1 MFENLSIGKK
11 VHIPLIIAIVVG
23 LGLVLTTSYFSL
35 KTIEQNIYDDVEH
48 NLKVYVDNQLKSKYN
63 VGLTNAIN
71 IAGNEAIKEA
81 LRTGNRQIAADAL
94 AVLSKTMK
102 DYTDY
107 KNIKVHIHTADVHSF
122 LRQWKPGKHGDDLS
136 GFRHTVN
143 KVKATRQPLVAVE
156 VGRAG
161 MVLRGI
167 APVMDGD
174 TYLGS
179 VEFIQGF
186 NSIVKDAKA
195 EMDTSVLFLMDK
207 GLLDVGTDL
216 KEAPKIA
223 MGVLSQQPD
232 ITDKVLMQDL
242 SATTV
247 PLSESRFMTGDHF
260 VLQIPIKD
268 FQGDVIGRVVAAKDL
283 AVVERAIDEAKS
295 GMITQVVIMAVLDIA
310 IILALIVILRLAISR
325 PMEEFEAK
333 MLNIAE
339 GEGDLTQRVNVDS
352 RDEIGVV
359 AGFINKFIERIRTI
373 IDDAKA
379 ASGTNQKSTVALMEN
394 LQAMARSI
402 SEQEEIVRKS
412 VENNSYVKRNI
423 DETIDLSQQSETQIA
438 EANDQLQEATRELVA
453 LVETL
458 QHDAE
463 AELELSSK
471 LNTLTSDVE
480 QTKDILNVIADI
492 ADQTNLLA
500 LNAAIEAAR
509 AGEHGRGFAVVAD
522 EVRKLAE
529 RTQRSLSEISATVN
543 VIVQSISD
551 ISSEMSSNSGNVER
565 LLERS
570 SEVRNKIEFSSEKI
584 QATAGLSSRIVT
596 QNKDVAKSVD
606 SVCEEIHAMSRIAKE
621 NSENIESIKRLTD
634 ALESAAAELKTKLD
648 QFRT

>member
-167 APVMDGD
+167 APVLDGD

-216 KEAPKIA
+216 KDAPKIA

-242 SATTV
+242 SAMTV

-260 VLQIPIKD
+260 VLQQPIKD
-268 FQGDVIGRVVAAKDL
+268 FKGDVIGRVVAAKDL
-283 AVVERAIDEAKS
+283 AIVERAIDEAKS

-310 IILALIVILRLAISR
+310 IILTLIVILRLAISR

-551 ISSEMSSNSGNVER
+551 ISSEMSSNSGDVER

-634 ALESAAAELKTKLD
+634 ALESAATELKTKLD